1 MPWLTCFCELYGTIF
16 PPLCCNIAIFGVL
29 PTALTSAKEK
39 EKASETQCF
48 QGFAGAAGGIR
59 TLGRLLTVTR
69 FPVVLVMTTSI
80 PLRIHLYAGGNRA
93 SVLAAV
99 IIIAAIFREVK

>member
-1 MPWLTCFCELYGTIF
+1 MVPWLTCFCELHGTIF

-29 PTALTSAKEK
+29 PAAPTSAKGK
-39 EKASETQCF
+39 EKALETQCF

-69 FPVVLVMTTSI
+69 FPVVLVMTSSI
-80 PLRIHLYAGGNRA
+80 LLHDMLPWRQRLNSEDDYT
-93 SVLAAV
+93 
-99 IIIAAIFREVK
+99 

>member
-69 FPVVLVMTTSI
+69 FPERQNLRNI
-80 PLRIHLYAGGNRA
+80 P
-93 SVLAAV
+93 
-99 IIIAAIFREVK
+99 